1 MAGATTG
8 APLLLALSTS
18 SAALSVAL
26 FDGDRLAAS
35 AHDII
40 GRGHAEAL
48 VTTIARVLAQAGAS
62 RADAIVVDIGPGSY
76 TGVRIGVAAARA
88 LGLAWN
94 APVNGCRATA
104 LVAAA
109 VFADQPGQ
117 TEAKVL
123 IDAGRGH
130 FYAET
135 LGRDLAAGPLTTV
148 EARDAMAAGLPD
160 ARLVLQVPVAAR
172 SLPPRP
178 VYVAP
183 PGAVL
188 AL

>member
-1 MAGATTG
+1 MAGATT

-35 AHDII
+35 AHDLI

-48 VTTIARVLAQAGAS
+48 VTTIARVLAEAGAT

-88 LGLAWN
+88 LGLAWTT
-94 APVNGCRATA
+94 PVTGCRATA

-109 VFADQPGQ
+109 ALAGEPGRAQ
-117 TEAKVL
+117 IDVL

-130 FYAET
+130 YYSET
-135 LGRDLAAGPLTTV
+135 IDRAFRGGPLAMV
-148 EARDAMAAGLPD
+148 EAHGIAATGLPD
-160 ARLVLQVPVAAR
+160 ARNMLRLPVAAR
-172 SLPPRP
+172 DLPPSP
-178 VYVAP
+178 VYLAP

-188 AL
+188 PL

>member
-26 FDGDRLAAS
+26 FDGDRLVAS

-48 VTTIARVLAQAGAS
+48 VTTIARVLAQAGAP

-88 LGLAWN
+88 LGLAWA
-94 APVNGCRATA
+94 APVSGCRATA

-109 VFADQPGQ
+109 AFDADPGRTQ
-117 TEAKVL
+117 VDVL

-130 FYAET
+130 YYAET
-135 LGRDLAAGPLTTV
+135 ISRDCLGGQLATV
-148 EARDAMAAGLPD
+148 EGRGTAVAGLPD
-160 ARLVLQVPVAAR
+160 ARHMLRLPAAVR